1 MALTYTTLQEQIK
14 NTAEDDSQEFSD
26 SIPSFIDRAE
36 SRLARELDHPEM
48 TSHVQTVLAFG
59 DPFVTKPANML
70 APLNFYV
77 TDAGSRIKLLLR
89 TEEYIADY
97 WPTRTSVGIPKYY
110 ANYGG
115 DRFIVA
121 PAPSST
127 NAAEVA
133 VVVQPAT
140 LSAANETNFF
150 TDKCFDALFYACMI
164 EAYMFLKNYSVLEV
178 WNFRYMQAM
187 QALQNEGRRTRR
199 DDEEFPASP
208 AGPNTLTGLT
218 SGNIV
223 QGGGG

>member
-26 SIPSFIDRAE
+26 AIPSFIDRAE
-36 SRLARELDHPEM
+36 TRLARELDHPEM
-48 TSHVQTVLAFG
+48 TSHVQTVLAYG

-77 TDAGSRIKLLLR
+77 TSNGSRIKLLLR
-89 TEEYIADY
+89 TEEYVADY

-164 EAYMFLKNYSVLEV
+164 EAYMFLKNYSILEI
-178 WNFRYMQAM
+178 WNFRYGQAM

-208 AGPNTLTGLT
+208 AGQNTLTG
-218 SGNIV
+218 V
-223 QGGGG
+223 GGGV